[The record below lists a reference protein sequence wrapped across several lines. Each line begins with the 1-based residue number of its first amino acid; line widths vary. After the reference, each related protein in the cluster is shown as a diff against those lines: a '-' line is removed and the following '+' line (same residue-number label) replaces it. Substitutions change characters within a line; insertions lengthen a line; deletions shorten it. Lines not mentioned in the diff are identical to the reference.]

1 MEKFHQKNITKKISP
16 KKFSPKKFSK
26 KIIQKNFREIVFKF
40 FLAIV
45 VPQPIWGMPAKF
57 WGV

>member
-1 MEKFHQKNITKKISP
+1 MKKIGE
-16 KKFSPKKFSK
+16 KKSK
-26 KIIQKNFREIVFKF
+26 KKIKV

-45 VPQPIWGMPAKF
+45 VPQPIWGMPAKI